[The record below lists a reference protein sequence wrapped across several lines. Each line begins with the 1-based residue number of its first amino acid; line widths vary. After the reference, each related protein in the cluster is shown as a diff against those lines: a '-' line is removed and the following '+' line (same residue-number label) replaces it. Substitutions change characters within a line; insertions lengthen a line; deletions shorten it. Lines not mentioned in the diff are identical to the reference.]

1 MKNTFQFLIFL
12 SLFISCEQNKEIKP
26 LNNKIGIDAVNYF
39 KVIFTNIESVDT
51 LSIIIKDKKEIK
63 SSNVLPRF
71 QEHFMYVDGE
81 EYDLNHYNQSSVS
94 VHQNKVTVFKLFL
107 NK

>member
-1 MKNTFQFLIFL
+1 MKNTFRFL
-12 SLFISCEQNKEIKP
+12 LFFCLFASCEQNEAIKP

-51 LSIIIKDKKEIK
+51 LSVIIKDQKEIK
-63 SSNVLPRF
+63 LSNVLPRF

-81 EYDLNHYNQSSVS
+81 EYDLNNYNQSSVS